1 MLSLNQLMAMK
12 SLIQHSG
19 CKDVETV
26 LLTDGMDDTQ
36 RKRQTTVFI
45 NKVSNNGSA
54 NVALIAV
61 KF

>member
-19 CKDVETV
+19 SKDVETV

-36 RKRQTTVFI
+36 RKRQTIVFI

>member
-12 SLIQHSG
+12 SLIRHSG
-19 CKDVETV
+19 RKDVETV

-36 RKRQTTVFI
+36 RKRQITSFT
-45 NKVSNNGSA
+45 NKVSSNKSA

-61 KF
+61 RF